1 MKSIMVYKGTSAER
15 VAAQK
20 NWEMS
25 KEDFLSVVG
34 LDRKASQRDIQK
46 EARRTKQFRSQEK
59 TEGP

>member
-1 MKSIMVYKGTSAER
+1 MKSIMVYKGTSAKR
-15 VAAQK
+15 VAARK

-34 LDRKASQRDIQK
+34 LDRKTSQRDIQK
-46 EARRTKQFRSQEK
+46 EGRRTRQFRSQEK